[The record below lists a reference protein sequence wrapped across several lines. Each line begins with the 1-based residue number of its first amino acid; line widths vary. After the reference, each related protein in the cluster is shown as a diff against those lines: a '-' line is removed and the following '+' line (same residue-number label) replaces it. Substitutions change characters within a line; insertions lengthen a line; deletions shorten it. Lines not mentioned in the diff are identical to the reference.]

1 MSHKPAHGHMHH
13 KHAHGGNRGGDAG
26 SWVGSM
32 EDTTEVD
39 QSATTI
45 LAQVAEVAASM
56 KVGVH
61 QSHAAPGFRTMNSL
75 TVSSGYWDIRDYTS
89 SNNNS

>member
-1 MSHKPAHGHMHH
+1 MSHKLAHGHMHH

-26 SWVGSM
+26 SWVGSL
-32 EDTTEVD
+32 EDTSEVD

-56 KVGVH
+56 KVGDFIH
-61 QSHAAPGFRTMNSL
+61 LIQHSTSCFPFGNDDFSADL
-75 TVSSGYWDIRDYTS
+75 ISSGDRDI
-89 SNNNS
+89 